1 MARHH
6 RDPDAAF
13 YGWNDVWLHPEFPRW
28 SIEDVLPGIAC
39 PVLLIQGEQD
49 QYGTIAQ
56 LDAVESAVAGP
67 VERVELACRHAPHLE
82 APEETLE
89 ATARFVG
96 RIAIARSR

>member
-1 MARHH
+1 M
-6 RDPDAAF
+6 
-13 YGWNDVWLHPEFPRW
+13 
-28 SIEDVLPGIAC
+28 
-39 PVLLIQGEQD
+39 LLIQGEQD